1 MPASSQFGGE
11 FYNPS
16 SFTEVLL
23 ALPRSILILSAFISL
38 FPFIIYVLRKRPEL
52 KKISVRFF
60 MLHLNIQEYFNNQY
74 IERSTKEEFN
84 RLIEKRKTWNSFRD
98 VFLVIVA
105 FILIIIVL
113 SKSVFLGVVTTQSM
127 VPTIFPKE
135 LVLVEGLTK
144 DVKKGDIIV
153 FKKPGY
159 KDIIIHRVYSI
170 ENDKIKT
177 KGDNG
182 DIDPWSIRKKDVS
195 GKVVML
201 FGKPVAGLKSIGFY
215 FVPTRNPFA
224 ASDPSL
230 KLLGNTITVL
240 RFYGPLIAAA
250 LLFFVIITP
259 PTRRKRYYGKYG

>member
-1 MPASSQFGGE
+1 MPASNQFGGE
-11 FYNPS
+11 YYTPS

-23 ALPRSILILSAFISL
+23 ALPRSILILSAIIAL
-38 FPFIIYVLRKRPEL
+38 LPFIIYILRKRPEL
-52 KKISVRFF
+52 KKVSVWFF
-60 MLHLNIQEYFNNQY
+60 LLYLNFKEYFNNRY

-84 RLIEKRKTWNSFRD
+84 RLIGKRKTREDFKD
-98 VFLVIVA
+98 TFLIIVA

-113 SKSVFLGVVTTQSM
+113 TKSIFLGVVTTQSM
-127 VPTIFPKE
+127 VPAIFPKE

-170 ENDKIKT
+170 EKDLIKT

-182 DIDPWSIRKKDVS
+182 DVDPWSIRKKDVS

-259 PTRRKRYYGKYG
+259 PARRKRYYGRFG

>member
-1 MPASSQFGGE
+1 MPVSNQFGGE
-11 FYNPS
+11 LYAPS
-16 SFTEVLL
+16 NFTEVLL
-23 ALPRSILILSAFISL
+23 ALPKSILILSAIIAL
-38 FPFIIYVLRKRPEL
+38 LPFLIYILRKIPEL
-52 KKISVRFF
+52 KKISVRLF
-60 MLHLNIQEYFNNQY
+60 LIHLNIKEYFNNRY

-84 RLIEKRKTWNSFRD
+84 RLIEKRKTWNSFED
-98 VFLVIVA
+98 TILIIVA

-113 SKSVFLGVVTTQSM
+113 TKSIFLGVVTTQSM
-127 VPTIFPKE
+127 VPAIFPKE
-135 LVLVEGLTK
+135 LVFVEGLTK
-144 DVKKGDIIV
+144 DIKKGDIIV

-170 ENDKIKT
+170 ENDLIKT

-230 KLLGNTITVL
+230 KLIGNTITAL
-240 RFYGPLIAAA
+240 RFYGPLIAVA

-259 PTRRKRYYGKYG
+259 PTRRKRYYGRFG